1 MVLRLL
7 APGRSL
13 AQGCPSPA
21 AQPGAGVMID
31 DLEIVY
37 WCLGFGV
44 LWLLIVTS
52 VVFGLERRLRELEQ
66 ALADLA
72 TAVASLAP

>member
-1 MVLRLL
+1 
-7 APGRSL
+7 
-13 AQGCPSPA
+13 
-21 AQPGAGVMID
+21 MID